1 MRKGMITKA
10 SVTLVMALL
19 LHIVGAAGMACPT
32 ANAAPIVADSTWKAI
47 DTTLAVA
54 PGSALDLSY
63 LNQTPAGTKGFV
75 KIDADGDYYFTDEP
89 NKKVKFFGTNLNGS
103 YGTDPTREEMVIIAD
118 RLAAMGYNVVR
129 YHSNDDNVDWAVGL
143 MVKPTSTTVTL
154 DPAKLDNFE
163 YFVSLLKDRGI
174 YIDLDILAYA
184 DYSSVPSLSVYG
196 SFAAKYMATLFPD
209 GKAIWR
215 SFAQQWLT
223 HVNPYTGLALKDDP
237 ILMGLSPMNETILYN
252 ANFSNASVNAWL
264 KADFNT
270 FLAGKARPPITTFPN
285 IFWSAPASIRD
296 DLAEYFTEKTLSSH
310 NEMKNYLKDV
320 IGVKAPIGGINYIN
334 DSLANYWRTH
344 TDVHETHLYNGLVD
358 GRGATFS
365 FTPASHPRYSMVF
378 APESAANYVP
388 QSGGTIFKNY
398 IPGLALGQLYQKPF
412 ALTEYNQEFPT
423 KGRDDLGLMVA
434 ATGAFNGWDMLN
446 RFQYVSR
453 VREATQQSATLG
465 GFTSFDT
472 LTDTLVTMSEY
483 QSTLLFRKG
492 HITASEPKFVIV
504 RDQTS
509 VKTHA
514 ASTENEDLEINRM
527 YIPHLFKMV
536 TVYADKPGEPYAIYK
551 ITPEL
556 TPEQIASGNI
566 PAQNKI
572 SITNSMTL
580 KQVAETFINAIDD
593 VNLKNN
599 MLSNLNQNKLVSD
612 TGELIFDLNL
622 NTYLINTPY
631 AIGAVGTLNN
641 NLFELG
647 PVSMKASVD
656 KGTVS
661 AATLDDK
668 SLDKSERMLVIY
680 TTDVAATG
688 EDTIQDLTDANKRTY
703 VRGKLPT
710 LAKHETMEFHL
721 KTTLIPA
728 AYKAYKLATN
738 GVRLQEIPVI
748 ATGKDVFV
756 QLDTDKGFAFELVYD
771 PLYTNDFESGAADW
785 TSVKGNF
792 ALQTESS
799 GNHVY
804 QSTKSS
810 TAVVEQT
817 VGTDYFVESDVRIVS
832 HKDTVGLLARYVN
845 PDQYYSFTYDALFGK
860 AVIEKRSNGTSVVLQ
875 TATGV
880 TLPLDIMNKLR
891 FEVVGS
897 NLNGY
902 INGQLVV
909 TATDNSI
916 ASGSAGI
923 LTKDLELPAGFPW
936 GTATQQWIAALGNAV
951 KSEINATPGSN
962 GAFLI
967 KLTEFLKR
975 VKGPVSY
982 DNFLVAYHDI
992 TPPSVPSN
1000 VTATALSS
1008 YEMSLSW
1015 TPSTDNGSVAG
1026 YIIYR
1031 DGQKIATLNGV
1042 TTNYKDT
1049 GLSLATTYHYT
1060 VQAVDP
1066 ANNRSAVSVE
1076 AVAVTKSTLLEDNF
1090 ESGSASMWS
1099 VVSGW
1104 GTFGVVNDGGT
1115 KAYLSDNAG
1124 KGATKSVAGL
1134 SSWTN
1139 YRVEAKG
1146 KMDKPSGRIGLV
1158 ARFVDYNNYYSM
1170 TYENY
1175 TQKVYISKLVN
1186 GTTVDLAISNPIT
1199 PLTAGSYHSFG
1210 FTVSGNILQAYV
1222 DGQLVAMT
1230 TDSSFSAGKIGVYT
1244 HLLKAYFD
1252 DIVVN
1257 PLPNPDVT
1265 APTAPTGLTA
1275 DAPSSAEVALSW
1287 AQASDDTGVTGYT
1300 IYRDGQSVGTVTGAV
1315 YTFKDTGL
1323 NVATTYHYTV
1333 KAKDA
1338 ANNISEE
1345 SSEAIVTTKSTLL
1358 EDNFESGSASGWSV
1372 VSGWGTFS
1380 VVSDVY
1386 GSKAYLSNNADKGGV
1401 KSVAGS
1407 TSWTNYSVEAKGK
1420 METASGRIGLV
1431 ARFVDYNNYYSM
1443 SYDNYTKKVY
1453 ITKLQNGVQTDLAIS
1468 AAIPPLA
1475 AETYHTLRFT
1485 ANGNTLQAYVNG
1497 QLILTATASTFSA
1510 GKIGVYTHLS
1520 KAYFDDVVVNTA
1532 P

>member
-1 MRKGMITKA
+1 MRKGRITKV
-10 SVTLVMALL
+10 SVTLAFALL
-19 LHIVGAAGMACPT
+19 LQLFGAVGQAPT
-32 ANAAPIVADSTWKAI
+32 ASAAPIVADSTWKAI

-118 RLAAMGYNVVR
+118 RLAAMGYNAVR
-129 YHSNDDNVDWAVGL
+129 LHDNDDNVEWAVGL

-154 DPAKLDNFE
+154 NPVKLDNFE
-163 YFVSLLKDRGI
+163 YFVSLLKARGI
-174 YIDLDILAYA
+174 YIDLDLLAYA
-184 DYSSVPSLSVYG
+184 DYSSVPSLSKDKYG
-196 SFAAKYMATLFPD
+196 SFPAKYMATLFPD
-209 GKAIWR
+209 GKAIWQ

-252 ANFSNASVNAWL
+252 ANFSNAGVKEWL

-270 FLAGKARPPITTFPN
+270 FLAGKARLPITTFPDM
-285 IFWSAPASIRD
+285 FWTADPSIRD
-296 DLAEYFTEKTLSSH
+296 DLAEYFTEKALSSH

-320 IGVKAPIGGINYIN
+320 IGVKVPIGGINYIN
-334 DSLANYWRTH
+334 DSLANYWRTN

-358 GRGATFS
+358 GRGASFS

-378 APESAANYVP
+378 APESAANYPP
-388 QSGGTIFKNY
+388 QSGGTLFKNY

-446 RFQYVSR
+446 RFEYVAR
-453 VREATQQSATLG
+453 VSEATKQSATLG

-492 HITASEPKFVIV
+492 HITPSEPKFVIV

-509 VKTHA
+509 VKTHG

-556 TPEQIASGNI
+556 TPEQIASGNL

-631 AIGAVGTLNN
+631 VIGAVGTLNN

-680 TTDVAATG
+680 TTDAAATG
-688 EDTIQDLTDANKRTY
+688 EDTIQDPLDSKKRTY

-728 AYKAYKLATN
+728 GYKAYKLATN
-738 GVRLQEIPVI
+738 GVRLQEIPVM

-804 QSTKSS
+804 QSTKES
-810 TAVVEQT
+810 TAVVAQT
-817 VGTDYFVESDVRIVS
+817 SGTDYFVESDVRIVS
-832 HKDTVGLLARYVN
+832 HKDTVGLLARYVD
-845 PDQYYSFTYDALFGK
+845 PDNYYSFTYDALFGK
-860 AVIEKRSNGTSVVLQ
+860 AIIEKRSNGTSVVLQ

-880 TLPLDIMNKLR
+880 TLPLDVMNKLR

-897 NLNGY
+897 NLYGY

-909 TATDNSI
+909 TATDSSI

-936 GTATQQWIAALGNAV
+936 GAATQQWIAALGSAV
-951 KSEINATPGSN
+951 SSEINAITGSN
-962 GAFLI
+962 ETFLTG
-967 KLTEFLKR
+967 LTEFLKR

-982 DNFLVAYHDI
+982 DNFIVAYRDV
-992 TPPSVPSN
+992 TAPTAPSN
-1000 VTATALSS
+1000 VAATVLSS
-1008 YEMSLSW
+1008 YEISLSW
-1015 TPSTDNGSVAG
+1015 TPSIDIDSVAS

-1031 DGQKIATLNGV
+1031 DGQQIASINGVNTSYKDTGLSLGTTYHYTVKATDPANNVSAASEEVAATTKNTLLEDNFESGSASAWSVVSGWGTFSVVTDGSTKAYLSDNADKGATKSVAGLPTWTNYSVEAKGKMDQQSGRMGLVARYVDYNNYYTMTYDNYSKKVFISKLQNGV
-1042 TTNYKDT
+1042 TTDLVVSAALAPLPAGVYNTYRFTVNGNTLQAYVNGQLLAMVTDSTFTTGMTGVYTHMLKGYFDDVVVHVIPDPDTVAPTAPTGLTATALSSSEVALSWEQSSDNAGVTGYTIARDGQDIATVTGAVYTFKDT

-1060 VQAVDP
+1060 VKAFDK
-1066 ANNRSAVSVE
+1066 ANNVS
-1076 AVAVTKSTLLEDNF
+1076 
-1090 ESGSASMWS
+1090 
-1099 VVSGW
+1099 
-1104 GTFGVVNDGGT
+1104 
-1115 KAYLSDNAG
+1115 
-1124 KGATKSVAGL
+1124 
-1134 SSWTN
+1134 
-1139 YRVEAKG
+1139 
-1146 KMDKPSGRIGLV
+1146 
-1158 ARFVDYNNYYSM
+1158 
-1170 TYENY
+1170 
-1175 TQKVYISKLVN
+1175 
-1186 GTTVDLAISNPIT
+1186 
-1199 PLTAGSYHSFG
+1199 
-1210 FTVSGNILQAYV
+1210 
-1222 DGQLVAMT
+1222 
-1230 TDSSFSAGKIGVYT
+1230 
-1244 HLLKAYFD
+1244 
-1252 DIVVN
+1252 
-1257 PLPNPDVT
+1257 
-1265 APTAPTGLTA
+1265 
-1275 DAPSSAEVALSW
+1275 DA
-1287 AQASDDTGVTGYT
+1287 
-1300 IYRDGQSVGTVTGAV
+1300 
-1315 YTFKDTGL
+1315 
-1323 NVATTYHYTV
+1323 
-1333 KAKDA
+1333 
-1338 ANNISEE
+1338 

-1358 EDNFESGSASGWSV
+1358 EDNFESGNASSWSV

-1380 VVSDVY
+1380 VVTD
-1386 GSKAYLSNNADKGGV
+1386 GSTKAYLSNNADKGAT
-1401 KSVAGS
+1401 KSVAGAS
-1407 TSWTNYSVEAKGK
+1407 TWTNYTVEAKAK
-1420 METASGRIGLV
+1420 MEATSGRIGLV
-1431 ARFVDYNNYYSM
+1431 ARFVDYNNYYTM
-1443 SYDNYTKKVY
+1443 SYDNFLKKVF
-1453 ITKLQNGVQTDLAIS
+1453 ITKLQNGTSTDLVISTAI
-1468 AAIPPLA
+1468 APLA
-1475 AETYHTLRFT
+1475 AGMYHTLKFT
-1485 ANGNTLQAYVNG
+1485 VNGTTLQAYVNG
-1497 QLILTATASTFSA
+1497 QLIITATDSTFSA
-1510 GKIGVYTHLS
+1510 GKIGVYTHQL
-1520 KAYFDDVVVNTA
+1520 KGYFDDVVVSVT